1 MLLLQNGK
9 GRVRARL
16 SGMRSRYGRSFGA
29 GRRTSGTIAE
39 KRPLAC
45 GARRGKGTAQVSSAA
60 DERLK
65 VAPGFCD
72 LLLTGC
78 PMECPFCA
86 ETIKDEA
93 LVCRHCG
100 RDLRVVR
107 PIAIETQQLVTELDQ
122 LQLELDRIN
131 TQLAFFDRPV
141 RFVLRHAALYILIP
155 FLLLL
160 AAHFVVTVLL
170 DISAVYL
177 RVASVLIPIPFGM
190 MLYGVNKIGLRG
202 AVALGIAT
210 AFISVT
216 GMLAVVGYIDKVPIL
231 PDTAREWREAI
242 EYALSIVLAYV
253 TGNLLATLILRLLP
267 TTMTAS
273 GRPSATAVRLARM
286 LGQHGPDVMRRRAR
300 RIQELMKTIGPLA
313 GLVATAGGSIYTGLK
328 GVLGH

>member
-1 MLLLQNGK
+1 
-9 GRVRARL
+9 
-16 SGMRSRYGRSFGA
+16 
-29 GRRTSGTIAE
+29 
-39 KRPLAC
+39 
-45 GARRGKGTAQVSSAA
+45 
-60 DERLK
+60 
-65 VAPGFCD
+65 
-72 LLLTGC
+72 
-78 PMECPFCA
+78 MECPFCA

-93 LVCRHCG
+93 LVCRHCS

-107 PIAIETQQLVTELDQ
+107 SIAIENQQLVTELDQ

-160 AAHFVVTVLL
+160 AAHFIVTVLL

-231 PDTAREWREAI
+231 PEPAREWREAI

-267 TTMTAS
+267 TAMTAS